1 MQQINIKEYF
11 KQQKDELRQSDVK
24 PSLTI
29 IDATN
34 GDAGNQIYIQKKV
47 DDFDELGWPVSV
59 IKVPEHWTPADL
71 NNYINSIDTDCIIA
85 QMPLRDSLSSFSIDV
100 IPTIKDCD
108 GLTSSTLVLP
118 ATVRGIVDYLDDCG
132 FKYEGKSALILGRSN
147 IVGKPMAKELLARNM
162 TVSICHSK
170 TNVNAKLYLARIA
183 DLVVSAV
190 SETGAKIMKFSED
203 FDNYAREVLHIEN
216 PFREFYRTQDSTF
229 KTNIDDSITVDM
241 EKYRETKINREEW
254 VKLRNRYIAE
264 RILRELGYEVLL
276 ASSYFEDYPDA
287 IPCDGA
293 TGQCLLDCRIKGCK
307 YEPMH

>member
-29 IDATN
+29 INATN

-47 DDFDELGWPVSV
+47 DDFNELGWPVSV

-71 NNYINSIDTDCIIA
+71 NSIDTDCIIA

-118 ATVRGIVDYLDDCG
+118 ATVRRIVDYLDDCG

-190 SETGAKIMKFSED
+190 GDFTLTREACPHAIVVDVGIRRNQANFIQGDFVIAKRNNSCGLLTRLGLMK
-203 FDNYAREVLHIEN
+203 NCLQLAKQAR
-216 PFREFYRTQDSTF
+216 R
-229 KTNIDDSITVDM
+229 
-241 EKYRETKINREEW
+241 
-254 VKLRNRYIAE
+254 
-264 RILRELGYEVLL
+264 
-276 ASSYFEDYPDA
+276 
-287 IPCDGA
+287 
-293 TGQCLLDCRIKGCK
+293 
-307 YEPMH
+307 

>member
-183 DLVVSAV
+183 DLVISAV
-190 SETGAKIMKFSED
+190 GDFTLTREACPHAIVVDVGIRRNQANFIQGDFVELEDIAKRNEVWSTPVPGGVGLLTRLGLMK
-203 FDNYAREVLHIEN
+203 NCLQLAKQAR
-216 PFREFYRTQDSTF
+216 R
-229 KTNIDDSITVDM
+229 
-241 EKYRETKINREEW
+241 
-254 VKLRNRYIAE
+254 
-264 RILRELGYEVLL
+264 
-276 ASSYFEDYPDA
+276 
-287 IPCDGA
+287 
-293 TGQCLLDCRIKGCK
+293 
-307 YEPMH
+307 

>member
-229 KTNIDDSITVDM
+229 KTNIDSRYGEIQRNKNKQRRM
-241 EKYRETKINREEW
+241 GKAEEQIYRRKN
-254 VKLRNRYIAE
+254 IA
-264 RILRELGYEVLL
+264 RTRV
-276 ASSYFEDYPDA
+276 
-287 IPCDGA
+287 
-293 TGQCLLDCRIKGCK
+293 
-307 YEPMH
+307 